1 MWLIAMDQVEG
12 DLPCELVR
20 GSIVVGRDRRCDVFI
35 PERTLSRR
43 HARITLGDDEA
54 ILLEDL
60 DSKNG
65 TFVDEIRIKRQPLLP
80 KAIIRLG
87 DIRLFLSATSPHSA
101 NEGSDPA
108 EDTQSARGAS
118 GDRIARL
125 PLDNLSPAQREV
137 FDMLLQGHHETEIA
151 ARLDRSFHTVHNHV
165 RAIFRT
171 LGVHSRGEL
180 LAKML
185 KTKLP

>member
-1 MWLIAMDQVEG
+1 MWLIAMDQV
-12 DLPCELVR
+12 DSNLPCELAR
-20 GSIVVGRDRRCDVFI
+20 GRNVVGRDRRCDVFI
-35 PERTLSRR
+35 RERTLSRR
-43 HARITLGDDEA
+43 HARITLGDNEA

-60 DSKNG
+60 NSKNG

-87 DIRLFLSATSPHSA
+87 DIRLFLSTNSPHSTD
-101 NEGSDPA
+101 EGSDPA

-137 FDMLLQGHHETEIA
+137 FDLMLQGHHEMEIA
-151 ARLDRSFHTVHNHV
+151 TRLDRSFHTVHNHV

-171 LGVHSRGEL
+171 LGVHSRAEL

-185 KTKLP
+185 QTKPP

>member
-12 DLPCELVR
+12 DLPHELAR

-35 PERTLSRR
+35 RERTLSRR
-43 HARITLGDDEA
+43 HARITLRANEA

-60 DSKNG
+60 NSKNG

-87 DIRLFLSATSPHSA
+87 DIRLFLSTTSPHSA
-101 NEGSDPA
+101 NEESEPA
-108 EDTQSARGAS
+108 EDTQSARGAT
-118 GDRIARL
+118 GDRVVQL
-125 PLDNLSPAQREV
+125 PLDNLSPTQREV
-137 FDMLLQGHHETEIA
+137 FDLMLQGHDEMEIA
-151 ARLDRSFHTVHNHV
+151 ARLERSFHTVHNHV

-171 LGVHSRGEL
+171 LGVHSRTEL

-185 KTKLP
+185 QTKSP